1 MLFRSIGYDMSNMNA
16 VNEELLH
23 PSKWVVKQSP
33 TLPESTNLGESE
45 SMGADLC
52 SVTAIKNEK
61 KAIVSCAD
69 GALHVYNWGE
79 FGHPSDIFPGHDK
92 GDLVCCKLNEK
103 VVLTGDF
110 KGNIRPVNIQV

>member
-1 MLFRSIGYDMSNMNA
+1 
-16 VNEELLH
+16 
-23 PSKWVVKQSP
+23 
-33 TLPESTNLGESE
+33 
-45 SMGADLC
+45 MGADLC

-110 KGNIRPVNIQV
+110 KGNIRPVNIQVKYLPILYRISNETFSKQILFSQIE